1 VNDYTAPSLIV
12 LIGAPGAGKTTWLR
26 DQLPAAQR
34 VDLEILRREPSTDPA
49 ETVKAALA
57 ETHQRLNAGELV
69 GFDSTA
75 ISPTMRD
82 RLHATAAD
90 AGVPIH
96 GVILNPPLEDLLN
109 AQTDREHPVP
119 DDRVRELHSRLQ
131 EQLEAI
137 HSENWT
143 TVQTIT
149 RTTQSTTPTPTPR
162 ASDMTSSTSKQD
174 TEMLET
180 RRTVVNDRELLCAD
194 LTSIEIRDSGNSDY
208 FTVTGHAAIFG
219 DVADLG
225 AFREKLMPGS
235 FRGAIDTSL
244 VHLLWNHDAN
254 FPLASTD
261 SGTLDL
267 AEDDLGLRVWAR
279 VPKAL
284 SYAPDLR
291 TLMETGIARGM
302 SFAFTLPSDGSGETW
317 SRSDTESDAPLR
329 TITRVEALYDVSC
342 VTRGA
347 YSAPSFAMRSA
358 LESAIERGDLQSTDL
373 SSDVAQADP
382 AGIFDHVAQAD
393 PAGEGDVAI
402 SSDGASQARASQL
415 AALQQTAA
423 IRRRVATARSQQTN

>member
-1 VNDYTAPSLIV
+1 MTSSNVKSYDAPALIV

-26 DQLPAAQR
+26 EHLSSAQR
-34 VDLEILRREPSTDPA
+34 VDLEILRREPTTDPVQ
-49 ETVKAALA
+49 TVKTAIE
-57 ETHQRLNAGELV
+57 ETCKHLRAGRLV

-75 ISPTMRD
+75 INPAMRE
-82 RLHATAAD
+82 RLRTAAE
-90 AGVPIH
+90 ANGVPVHAI
-96 GVILNPPLEDLLN
+96 IFNPPLELLLD
-109 AQTDREHPVP
+109 AQMEREHPVP
-119 DDRVRELHSRLQ
+119 GERVKQLHSQLQ
-131 EQLEAI
+131 DQLETIYAESWASI
-137 HSENWT
+137 R
-143 TVQTIT
+143 TVT
-149 RTTQSTTPTPTPR
+149 RTGKRSNHFPQPTR
-162 ASDMTSSTSKQD
+162 ERK
-174 TEMLET
+174 MLES
-180 RRTVVNDRELLCAD
+180 RRTVINERELLCAD

-208 FTVTGHAAIFG
+208 FTVAGHAAIFG

-235 FRGAIDTSL
+235 FRSAIDTSL

-302 SFAFTLPSDGSGETW
+302 SFAFTLPTDGSGETW
-317 SRSDTESDAPLR
+317 SRSDIEGDAPLR

-358 LESAIERGDLQSTDL
+358 LDSAIERGDLQSTDF

-382 AGIFDHVAQAD
+382 AGITDHVAQAD

-402 SSDGASQARASQL
+402 TSDGASQLRASQL
-415 AALQQTAA
+415 AALQTTAA
-423 IRRRVATARSQQTN
+423 IRRRVATARLQTNR